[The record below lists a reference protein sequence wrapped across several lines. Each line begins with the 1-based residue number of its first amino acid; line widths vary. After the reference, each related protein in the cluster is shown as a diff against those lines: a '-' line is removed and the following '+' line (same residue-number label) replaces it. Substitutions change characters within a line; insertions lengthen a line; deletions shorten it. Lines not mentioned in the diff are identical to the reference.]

1 MGALDCPLR
10 RPRRSSCHIPPTSH
24 PITLHS
30 PSPRGSLVFSQTLP
44 AQSPCICWTF
54 YPDLLPPVPP
64 KLRRWL
70 PRPGPCSDPRFVPQ
84 SPQLPGALLSSLS
97 TRHPLEHEL
106 CQSRNLDLRSRAPSP
121 GPRTRLRTRQVLN
134 KCLLSEWMT
143 PIPPSSSDAPPLSS
157 HPWLPSWNNGPP
169 HSSGHVPL
177 SIKAR
182 FRGLAPRCSDWSF
195 HLLLLPSAWHVTGS

>member
-10 RPRRSSCHIPPTSH
+10 RPWRSPSKVRQKELGQAPSPRAGHEDATTAAPAVYQESCHNPPTSPPPHH
-24 PITLHS
+24 PPP

-54 YPDLLPPVPP
+54 YPDLPPPVPP
-64 KLRRWL
+64 KLWWRL
-70 PRPGPCSDPRFVPQ
+70 HRPGLCSVPPFVPQ
-84 SPQLPGALLSSLS
+84 SPQVPRALLSSLS

-106 CQSRNLDLRSRAPSP
+106 CQSRNLDLRLRAPSP
-121 GPRTRLRTRQVLN
+121 GPRTRLRTQQVLN

-157 HPWLPSWNNGPP
+157 HPWLPS
-169 HSSGHVPL
+169 
-177 SIKAR
+177 
-182 FRGLAPRCSDWSF
+182 
-195 HLLLLPSAWHVTGS
+195 